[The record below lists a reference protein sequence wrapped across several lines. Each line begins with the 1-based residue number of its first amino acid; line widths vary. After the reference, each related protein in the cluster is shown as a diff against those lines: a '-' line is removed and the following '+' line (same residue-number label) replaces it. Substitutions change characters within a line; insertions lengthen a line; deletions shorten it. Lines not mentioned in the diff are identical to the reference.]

1 MLDAYIKYVRY
12 LVVLTIVGMIFYGGC
27 ASSSNIMH
35 EPAGIIIQGV
45 SPSVSTL
52 TSSETDEAE
61 IIKNGKFSPITINFQ
76 NLNAI
81 PVTLKYYKV
90 EYYDSYN
97 GEKISSLAFGADLA
111 HTIAGNAGGTAATG
125 STGSTGSI
133 GSTGST
139 AATTASTTANATGN
153 SVTLSL
159 VTQKVK
165 SEMYRVVTDS
175 ADNRILT
182 AKITFYGVDYNANGL
197 ELNASVTIVP

>member
-1 MLDAYIKYVRY
+1 MLEAYIKYVRY
-12 LVVLTIVGMIFYGGC
+12 LAALTIVGMIFYGGC
-27 ASSSNIMH
+27 TNSSNIMH
-35 EPAGIIIQGV
+35 EPAGIIIPGV
-45 SPSVSTL
+45 SPSVATL
-52 TSSETDEAE
+52 TSSETIEAE
-61 IIKNGKFSPITINFQ
+61 IIKNGKFSPVTVNFQ

-111 HTIAGNAGGTAATG
+111 HTIAGSTGAVAATTTTTGTAAT
-125 STGSTGSI
+125 TTN
-133 GSTGST
+133 
-139 AATTASTTANATGN
+139 ATSANASGN

-165 SEMYRVVTDS
+165 SEMYRVVTES
-175 ADNRILT
+175 TDNRILT

>member
-12 LVVLTIVGMIFYGGC
+12 LAALTIVGMIFYGGC
-27 ASSSNIMH
+27 TNSSNIMH
-35 EPAGIIIQGV
+35 EPAGIIIPGV

-52 TSSETDEAE
+52 TSSETEEAE
-61 IIKNGKFSPITINFQ
+61 IIKNGKFSPVTVNFQ

-111 HTIAGNAGGTAATG
+111 HTIAGN
-125 STGSTGSI
+125 SGSI
-133 GSTGST
+133 
-139 AATTASTTANATGN
+139 ATTGAGATVQTTTTTQANASGN

>member
-1 MLDAYIKYVRY
+1 MLETYIKYVRY
-12 LVVLTIVGMIFYGGC
+12 LAALTIVGMIFYGGC
-27 ASSSNIMH
+27 TNSSNVMH
-35 EPAGIIIQGV
+35 EPAGIIIPGV
-45 SPSVSTL
+45 SPSVATL

-61 IIKNGKFSPITINFQ
+61 IIKNGKFSSVTVNFQ

-111 HTIAGNAGGTAATG
+111 HTIAG
-125 STGSTGSI
+125 STGSVATTTTG
-133 GSTGST
+133 TT
-139 AATTASTTANATGN
+139 ATTATTTNTTTATASGN

-165 SEMYRVVTDS
+165 SEMYRVVTES
-175 ADNRILT
+175 TDNRILT

>member
-1 MLDAYIKYVRY
+1 MLEAYIKYLRY
-12 LVVLTIVGMIFYGGC
+12 LAALTIVGMIFYGGC
-27 ASSSNIMH
+27 TNSSNIMH
-35 EPAGIIIQGV
+35 EPAGIIIPGV
-45 SPSVSTL
+45 SPSVATL
-52 TSSETDEAE
+52 TSSETEEAE
-61 IIKNGKFSPITINFQ
+61 IIKNGKFSPVTVNFQ

-111 HTIAGNAGGTAATG
+111 HTIAGNTG
-125 STGSTGSI
+125 SV
-133 GSTGST
+133 
-139 AATTASTTANATGN
+139 ATTGTTGTTTTTTTATTANASGN

-165 SEMYRVVTDS
+165 SEMYRVVTES
-175 ADNRILT
+175 TDNRILT

>member
-1 MLDAYIKYVRY
+1 MLEAYIKYARY
-12 LVVLTIVGMIFYGGC
+12 LAALTIVGMIFYGGC
-27 ASSSNIMH
+27 TNSSNIMH
-35 EPAGIIIQGV
+35 EPAGIIIPGV
-45 SPSVSTL
+45 SPSVATL
-52 TSSETDEAE
+52 TSSETIEAE
-61 IIKNGKFSPITINFQ
+61 IIKNGKFSPVTVNFQ

-111 HTIAGNAGGTAATG
+111 HTIAGSTGAVATTTATTGTA
-125 STGSTGSI
+125 
-133 GSTGST
+133 
-139 AATTASTTANATGN
+139 TTTNTTTANASGN

-165 SEMYRVVTDS
+165 SEMYRVVTES
-175 ADNRILT
+175 TDNRILT